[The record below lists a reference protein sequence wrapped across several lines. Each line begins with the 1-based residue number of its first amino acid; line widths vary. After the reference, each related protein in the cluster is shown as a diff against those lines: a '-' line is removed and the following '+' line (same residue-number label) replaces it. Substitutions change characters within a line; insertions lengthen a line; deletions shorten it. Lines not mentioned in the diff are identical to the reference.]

1 MFGLKYF
8 IWKITHRKQIKEYFA
23 YLDEQAELLY
33 EENLNYCKEQIE
45 AKRKELESL
54 ND

>member
-1 MFGLKYF
+1 MFGLRYF
-8 IWKITHRKQIKEYFA
+8 IWKITHRKQIKEYEA
-23 YLDEQAELLY
+23 YIDKRAELLY
-33 EENLNYCKEQIE
+33 EEILNYCKEQIE